1 MPRCAAFLDV
11 LTWLAWC
18 LCPAWGHLAFLRAL
32 LDGRICGVP
41 AALSAKPYA
50 AECAAGQMCLSPY
63 GSCWVRAFIQ
73 DKRLR
78 TCTCL
83 WVRETM
89 MIESL
94 RLEQILRSS
103 SPVVVLRDRFGG
115 HLPFLKCFQRWWL
128 HNFPEQPVL
137 IPHDSFWEEIIPNIS
152 LNLPLCNLRPFSL
165 VLLLVTRTCC
175 SYGGTE
181 YAAFASFC
189 WRLAF
194 LQEGL

>member
-1 MPRCAAFLDV
+1 MLGVSSLIHQKWKWLFECIYIQKHLQLSTNLHMPRCAAFLDV

-50 AECAAGQMCLSPY
+50 AECAAGQVCLPPY
-63 GSCWVRAFIQ
+63 GSCWVRAFIR

-94 RLEQILRSS
+94 RLELILRSS

-115 HLPFLKCFQRWWL
+115 HLPF
-128 HNFPEQPVL
+128 P
-137 IPHDSFWEEIIPNIS
+137 
-152 LNLPLCNLRPFSL
+152 
-165 VLLLVTRTCC
+165 
-175 SYGGTE
+175 
-181 YAAFASFC
+181 
-189 WRLAF
+189 
-194 LQEGL
+194 